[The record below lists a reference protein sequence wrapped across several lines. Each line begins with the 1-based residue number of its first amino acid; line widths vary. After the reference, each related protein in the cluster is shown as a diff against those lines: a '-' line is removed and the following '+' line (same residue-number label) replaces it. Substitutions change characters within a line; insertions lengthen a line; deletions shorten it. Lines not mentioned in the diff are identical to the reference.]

1 MLINI
6 DCRNQEDREHNKKI
20 ADYLNTHPMFRDAKP
35 GNICEEKFYFYIV
48 NKLEDVV
55 DDQDRLVKMNNAI
68 WFTGNYTNVTEDDCD
83 WFFDQVENL
92 WCEFHDVQSSGFFDP
107 KEEPLPVVPKGLLKI
122 PDKIN

>member
-1 MLINI
+1 MVMFDDGNVINY
-6 DCRNQEDREHNKKI
+6 EHNKKI
-20 ADYLNTHPMFRDAKP
+20 ADYLNQHPMFKTAKP
-35 GNICEEKFYFYIV
+35 GDICEERFYFFMV
-48 NKLEDVV
+48 ERLEHEA
-55 DDQDRLVKMNNAI
+55 DDSERLEKMDNAI